1 MRYHAKEEINGAEYA
16 LLKVYGK
23 REMKLMP
30 VRDCKDLMPNN
41 EAKIFKAPTGAM
53 MAFPSKGE
61 LWHRKTESLREA
73 FGKEVSFNMEV
84 GDRGKYGGTIEFEG
98 KRYGVMD
105 QYDQV
110 KLIDRGNC
118 AKGLKDGNYMKIEA
132 SDYNKDKMM
141 GVADTERQKEVQL
154 EKEMNK
160 QKQMDRGRDFEMEM

>member
-1 MRYHAKEEINGAEYA
+1 
-16 LLKVYGK
+16 
-23 REMKLMP
+23 
-30 VRDCKDLMPNN
+30 
-41 EAKIFKAPTGAM
+41 
-53 MAFPSKGE
+53 
-61 LWHRKTESLREA
+61 
-73 FGKEVSFNMEV
+73 
-84 GDRGKYGGTIEFEG
+84 
-98 KRYGVMD
+98 MD

-160 QKQMDRGRDFEMEM
+160 QKQMDRGREFEMEM